1 MSLWPCLLTTKL
13 GYLEK
18 NKIECTPIL
27 ELLKDKRFLKIFV
40 SNFAKKIRQKKT
52 SEKSSKKILKKNRIR
67 QKIPIPYPLVIQIP

>member
-40 SNFAKKIRQKKT
+40 SNFAKKKRQKNPQKK
-52 SEKSSKKILKKNRIR
+52 SNSSKNSYSISTSYTDTIET
-67 QKIPIPYPLVIQIP
+67 